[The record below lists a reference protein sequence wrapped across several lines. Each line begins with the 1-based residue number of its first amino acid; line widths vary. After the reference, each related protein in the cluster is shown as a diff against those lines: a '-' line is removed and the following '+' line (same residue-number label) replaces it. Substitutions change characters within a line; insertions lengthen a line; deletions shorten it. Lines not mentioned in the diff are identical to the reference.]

1 VTQRILGALHVIHIE
16 IRASDDPD
24 IRDGAPA
31 ARELQNFIRSRIVQF
46 WPHISDDSLALLVK
60 KFLPLCQRKLNSV
73 FFMGFHIKI
82 NFHLPSII
90 LKAILICAHFLA
102 ARH

>member
-1 VTQRILGALHVIHIE
+1 VAALGEIGRQRESDRAPRVNIIISEAETAAGDAADSGRSPRNSYIK

-60 KFLPLCQRKLNSV
+60 KFLPLCQR
-73 FFMGFHIKI
+73 
-82 NFHLPSII
+82 
-90 LKAILICAHFLA
+90 
-102 ARH
+102 